1 MMLNQQYGNQP
12 NFEFGIGV
20 VYTLDNKTRRVDIKD
35 VLDGETRR
43 ATMIGKLPPV
53 LGVKRPDKKLPR
65 PPRVLY
71 VYPYGKG
78 REAFAFF
85 IDSTDVDED
94 DQDAGY
100 LFHNRSGGFRVTVDA
115 NGATAQ
121 IEQTKSDGNAGPTVT
136 LNGSQVIIGDSG
148 SAKEVSRKGDEVLTD
163 LVGLKI
169 TGPITPGPA
178 GFIGPISKVELGGG
192 PLFDKAVGEITEG
205 SDILKTE

>member
-1 MMLNQQYGNQP
+1 MMLNQQYGNPP

-53 LGVKRPDKKLPR
+53 LGVKRPDGKLPR

-85 IDSTDVDED
+85 IDSTDVDEK
-94 DQDAGY
+94 DQKAGF
-100 LFHNRSGGFRVTVDA
+100 LFHNRSGGFRVTVSA
-115 NGATAQ
+115 NGATAL
-121 IEQTKSDGNAGPTVT
+121 IEQTKPDGNAGPTVT
-136 LNGSQVIIGDSG
+136 LNGSQVIVGDTG
-148 SAKEVSRKGDEVLTD
+148 SAKEVSRKGDEVLST
-163 LVGLKI
+163 LVGLTL
-169 TGPITPGPA
+169 TGAVAPGPGGSIA
-178 GFIGPISKVELGGG
+178 ITSVTGGGG